1 MNYTNEPGTH
11 GWCYSTQKQDLAS
24 LISQSMSEFM
34 LVSLDKKLVLFIS
47 YTVTETNKSLFMLCQ
62 LKKMRGYES
71 LIRVVKILVTMV
83 HPASQQQL
91 PSFIKLIDCLPHQF
105 LTIFNCCSVAQSCLT
120 VCDPMDC
127 SMPGFPVLHYL
138 QKFA

>member
-1 MNYTNEPGTH
+1 MNYTNEPGTL

-83 HPASQQQL
+83 HPASQQ
-91 PSFIKLIDCLPHQF
+91 
-105 LTIFNCCSVAQSCLT
+105 
-120 VCDPMDC
+120 
-127 SMPGFPVLHYL
+127 
-138 QKFA
+138 